1 MYSTCAPTNLLI
13 KKKYKKFPINM
24 AIIKVNQSVNNEL
37 RTVAFLT
44 YAAVSET
51 NK

>member
-1 MYSTCAPTNLLI
+1 MYSTFTPAYLFI

-24 AIIKVNQSVNNEL
+24 ATTKVNQSVNNEL

-44 YAAVSET
+44 YAAISET

>member
-1 MYSTCAPTNLLI
+1 MYSTCASPNLFI
-13 KKKYKKFPINM
+13 KKKYKKFPTNM
-24 AIIKVNQSVNNEL
+24 AIIKVNQSVNNDL

-44 YAAVSET
+44 YAAISAT

>member
-1 MYSTCAPTNLLI
+1 MYSICTPAYLFI

-24 AIIKVNQSVNNEL
+24 AITKVNQSVNNEL

-44 YAAVSET
+44 YAAISET
-51 NK
+51 NN